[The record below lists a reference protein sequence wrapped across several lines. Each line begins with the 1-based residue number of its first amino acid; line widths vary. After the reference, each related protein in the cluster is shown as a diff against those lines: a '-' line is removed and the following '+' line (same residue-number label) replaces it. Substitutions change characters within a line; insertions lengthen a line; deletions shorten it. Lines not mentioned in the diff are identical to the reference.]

1 MQWGFK
7 HTRERM
13 MERRRSKAA
22 GRFIQISVQVML
34 YMYNVRVA
42 SYLLLRNKTKH
53 YNYCS

>member
-1 MQWGFK
+1 
-7 HTRERM
+7 
-13 MERRRSKAA
+13 
-22 GRFIQISVQVML
+22 ML